1 MIDSEQRITAE
12 LPATQL
18 AGTIFN
24 PAKLR
29 MRSTARFVTGPL
41 TANLAINYTGGLEDR
56 RFDEIRR
63 LAPTATVDIGVS
75 YTLVRGEGRDP
86 GLEISLTAQNL
97 FNEEPREIG
106 QLGPYD
112 TPYDSTNYSPIGRFI
127 AFGIRRHW

>member
-1 MIDSEQRITAE
+1 M
-12 LPATQL
+12 
-18 AGTIFN
+18 
-24 PAKLR
+24 
-29 MRSTARFVTGPL
+29 
-41 TANLAINYTGGLEDR
+41 GLELASELALFRALQQADPAYFVEVHPHR
-56 RFDEIRR
+56 VVDEIRR

-97 FNEEPREIG
+97 FNEKPREIG